1 MNRQPGGQVGR
12 KKGAH
17 YSAPIPAGPLPRDL
31 DPRGLWRGIGGR
43 AARAALVLAIGA
55 LVFGGVRL
63 AVAASQHSD
72 SGKRTE
78 AATKKRGGKRAESA
92 GHDDT
97 NANGA
102 TAGHAESDARKTESQ
117 LQAVKSEID
126 RITKE
131 VSGEQVERDRLTKE
145 LRASELSVGKARES
159 LEGVRHERAE
169 DAARRASLATQKRDA
184 EASIAKGRSALEGQL
199 RAAYLIGDQEPL
211 KLLLN
216 QQDPARAGRMFVYYS
231 YFGHARAQEIHSIED
246 NVARLEQLDTEL
258 ANEDAKLAELE
269 KQQRTQLS
277 AVEQARARRTVVLA
291 NLEAESHTRAQNL
304 EKLRSQQA
312 GLEKLLHD
320 LREAMARFPVEGN
333 DAFAHLRGKLAWPVS
348 GHVVARF
355 GETRAGGVKWDGV
368 LVATERGAPVRAV
381 YQGRVIYADWLPG
394 LGLLTIVDH
403 GDGYMSLYGHNERLY
418 KAVGEKVGVGDAIA
432 AAGDSGG
439 SARPELYFEIR
450 KGGKPVDPRPWFK
463 AGEP

>member
-1 MNRQPGGQVGR
+1 M
-12 KKGAH
+12 
-17 YSAPIPAGPLPRDL
+17 SAGPLPS
-31 DPRGLWRGIGGR
+31 GR
-43 AARAALVLAIGA
+43 ALGVALVVAVQLAA
-55 LVFGGVRL
+55 GV
-63 AVAASQHSD
+63 APVP
-72 SGKRTE
+72 
-78 AATKKRGGKRAESA
+78 AATR
-92 GHDDT
+92 T
-97 NANGA
+97 
-102 TAGHAESDARKTESQ
+102 ESDAKKAEGE

-126 RITKE
+126 RITRQ
-131 VSGEQVERDRLTKE
+131 VSAEQVERDRLTRE
-145 LRASELSVGKARES
+145 LRSAEVSVGKTRET

-169 DAARRASLATQKRDA
+169 RAARRATLAA
-184 EASIAKGRSALEGQL
+184 ERREAQAGIAKGRVALAGQL
-199 RAAYLIGDQEPL
+199 RAAYLIGHEEPL

-216 QQDPARAGRMFVYYS
+216 QKDPARAGRMFVYYS
-231 YFGHARAQEIHSIED
+231 YFGRARADEIHAIEG

-258 ANEDAKLAELE
+258 ATEDAKLAELE

-277 AVEQARARRTVVLA
+277 EVEQARSRRTLVLA
-291 NLEAESHTRAQNL
+291 NLEAQSHTRAQNL

-312 GLEKLLHD
+312 GLEKLLRE
-320 LREAMARFPVEGN
+320 LREAMAKYPVEGN
-333 DAFAHLRGKLAWPVS
+333 DAFAHLRGKLPWPVS

-355 GETRAGGVKWDGV
+355 GDTRAGGVKWDGV

-418 KAVGEKVGVGDAIA
+418 KGVGEKVTAGDAIA
-432 AAGDSGG
+432 SAGDSGG
-439 SARPELYFEIR
+439 SSRPVLYFEIR